1 MQLIFLGAILLI
13 VVRGVDPYL
22 VLQLPQDATEKE
34 VQDKY
39 KKLVQKLKK
48 KKSNDLLRKLYEEAY
63 KEIILANILN
73 EPQTPDNIKPDLNQ
87 QNYKRPLEIKKKI
100 VP

>member
-1 MQLIFLGAILLI
+1 M
-13 VVRGVDPYL
+13 
-22 VLQLPQDATEKE
+22 
-34 VQDKY
+34 
-39 KKLVQKLKK
+39 QKLKK
-48 KKSNDLLRKLYEEAY
+48 KKSNDLLRKLYEDAY

-73 EPQTPDNIKPDLNQ
+73 EPQTLDNIKPDLNQ